1 MLWSLSSLAPP
12 LHPYQGR
19 CFCLLTI
26 FHDLCL
32 SDSRCSWWHQPEQ
45 LPSDQQLCWSSA
57 AVRNQ
62 RLFWVTTL
70 ARDRSV
76 CVCRLLQ
83 CQVKICCPI
92 YYLLLTLLC
101 CFNSQN
107 TYFWFVH
114 FENSSQLS
122 TSFHLIHRL
131 VISLAIYLICM
142 NIIVYKHVFSFSIY
156 SVSEHNFQDFL
167 IIQHIQ
173 SKIMS
178 I

>member
-1 MLWSLSSLAPP
+1 MTSA
-12 LHPYQGR
+12 
-19 CFCLLTI
+19 
-26 FHDLCL
+26 
-32 SDSRCSWWHQPEQ
+32 EQ

-62 RLFWVTTL
+62 RLFWVTIL

-131 VISLAIYLICM
+131 VTFLWLFIWPVWTLLFINMFFLSQFIVSVNIFFKISVLY
-142 NIIVYKHVFSFSIY
+142 SIY
-156 SVSEHNFQDFL
+156 NRKLCQF
-167 IIQHIQ
+167 
-173 SKIMS
+173 SKCECWQ
-178 I
+178 